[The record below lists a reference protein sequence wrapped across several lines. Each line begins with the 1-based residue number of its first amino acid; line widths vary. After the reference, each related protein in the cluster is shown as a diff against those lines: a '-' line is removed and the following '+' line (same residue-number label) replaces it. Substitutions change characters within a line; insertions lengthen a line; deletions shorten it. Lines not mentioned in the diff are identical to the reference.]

1 MCASVGK
8 KWYFLRKIWRDFF
21 SYNNRFEIRPFA
33 LFKMTF
39 AQQAS
44 RGVFRALPN
53 MYDEAFFSRKEI
65 TALFFCKKAPSQ
77 MPKRVLNMR
86 PAWTM
91 PWNVFGIIV
100 SFSNPL
106 LAWFF
111 LLLLDGISIYGAWS
125 SAYSSLQTINDLPEN
140 V

>member
-39 AQQAS
+39 AQQ
-44 RGVFRALPN
+44 GVFRALPN

-77 MPKRVLNMR
+77 MPKKVLNMR
-86 PAWTM
+86 PA
-91 PWNVFGIIV
+91 
-100 SFSNPL
+100 
-106 LAWFF
+106 
-111 LLLLDGISIYGAWS
+111 
-125 SAYSSLQTINDLPEN
+125 
-140 V
+140 